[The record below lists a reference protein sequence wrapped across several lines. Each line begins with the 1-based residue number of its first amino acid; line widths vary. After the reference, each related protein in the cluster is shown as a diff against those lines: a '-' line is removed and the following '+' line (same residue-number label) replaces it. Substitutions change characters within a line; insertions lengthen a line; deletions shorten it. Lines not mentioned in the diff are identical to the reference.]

1 MMAVGGLFFWLGNTI
16 PIVNNY
22 LGGACLLPLLG
33 ASFMNFIGIVPQ
45 ELVNGTKVLM
55 SGGFQDAYIAM
66 LLVGWALLGRRFA
79 LSTLASSFLS
89 PLTLALWERLLA
101 GYVLTQDL
109 LLCALFAGVGI
120 GTALGMVIRVG
131 GSTGGMDIPPL
142 VLQKYFRLPVP
153 ITMSVMDL
161 MILLAQAVSSP
172 KEQVLYGIVL
182 VFVYTVVLDKV
193 ILMGRHR
200 VEVKIISAHTDE
212 LRSMIL
218 SEVDRGVTLLQG
230 EGGYLRQP
238 CQLLMTVISSREL
251 PRLERLVHAIDP
263 ACFMV
268 VSEASEVH
276 GRGFT
281 LADDGPAPR
290 DGR

>member
-1 MMAVGGLFFWLGNTI
+1 MICRSEKVRLALTALAL
-16 PIVNNY
+16 
-22 LGGACLLPLLG
+22 LGGNALYSLVVAVFLEPSGLITGGATGIALAVNRLAGLPVSG
-33 ASFMNFIGIVPQ
+33 VM
-45 ELVNGTKVLM
+45 LVINV
-55 SGGFQDAYIAM
+55 AM

-101 GYVLTQDL
+101 GYVLTHDL

-230 EGGYLRQP
+230 EGGYLR
-238 CQLLMTVISSREL
+238 
-251 PRLERLVHAIDP
+251 
-263 ACFMV
+263 
-268 VSEASEVH
+268 
-276 GRGFT
+276 
-281 LADDGPAPR
+281 
-290 DGR
+290 

>member
-1 MMAVGGLFFWLGNTI
+1 M
-16 PIVNNY
+16 
-22 LGGACLLPLLG
+22 
-33 ASFMNFIGIVPQ
+33 
-45 ELVNGTKVLM
+45 
-55 SGGFQDAYIAM
+55 
-66 LLVGWALLGRRFA
+66 R
-79 LSTLASSFLS
+79 
-89 PLTLALWERLLA
+89 
-101 GYVLTQDL
+101 
-109 LLCALFAGVGI
+109 
-120 GTALGMVIRVG
+120 
-131 GSTGGMDIPPL
+131 
-142 VLQKYFRLPVP
+142 
-153 ITMSVMDL
+153 VMDL